1 MQKTKL
7 ILGIV
12 IMLTITFLGLQIFKQ
27 STAASF
33 VRPAII
39 PLLTLA
45 YLLKFKDISSF
56 FFLFLFSFSLSEIV
70 GTLGYFAYEN
80 EIIDNFQYYTGNI
93 LYILAYI
100 FLILEIYKH
109 LNFKKLLRQFP
120 IHLLILFVLDIYC
133 IVLVSKISIT
143 SGYMIYN
150 IEFIIEVIYNS
161 AIMLLLTI
169 AVINYLTNDS
179 NKSMSLLFGA
189 LCVLFAEVLQVA
201 FYYVEYVPI
210 LEIISNML
218 LIIAFVLFYIQSG
231 MSYFAENR
239 FKTIDKLEV

>member
-1 MQKTKL
+1 MQKSKL

-39 PLLTLA
+39 PLLTIA

-70 GTLGYFAYEN
+70 GTLGYFAYDN
-80 EIIDNFQYYTGNI
+80 VIIDNFQYYTGNI
-93 LYILAYI
+93 LYIMAYL

-109 LNFKKLLRQFP
+109 LNIRKLIKQFP
-120 IHLLILFVLDIYC
+120 MHLLVLFVLDIYC

-169 AVINYLTNDS
+169 AVINYLSNDS
-179 NKSMSLLFGA
+179 NKSMSLLIAA
-189 LCVLFAEVLQVA
+189 LCMLFAEVLQVA
-201 FYYVEYVPI
+201 FYYVEYVPV
-210 LEIISNML
+210 LEIVSNML

-231 MSYFAENR
+231 MSYFAENP
-239 FKTIDKLEV
+239 FKTLDKLEV